1 MSKNITDNCWTYF
14 NPTTIKY
21 FTSLDDF
28 KEESFGF
35 IYKITH
41 IPSQKFYIGKKN
53 LFSERNVKL
62 GVKEIKNLPIQ
73 KGRKPTTKKVTK
85 ESDWK
90 NYWGSN
96 KDFLEFVKTHPEEE
110 FKREILHVCTSK
122 IDLTYWETHYLFVN
136 KVLFNPLSFNKN
148 ISGKFYVGKIG
159 E

>member
-28 KEESFGF
+28 KEEAFGF

-62 GVKEIKNLPIQ
+62 GIKEIKNLPIQ
-73 KGRKPTTKKVTK
+73 KGRKPTTKKVVK

-96 KDFLEFVKTHPEEE
+96 KDF
-110 FKREILHVCTSK
+110 
-122 IDLTYWETHYLFVN
+122 
-136 KVLFNPLSFNKN
+136 
-148 ISGKFYVGKIG
+148 
-159 E
+159 